1 MADKITK
8 VTGSKGFFGTLAES
22 LKKVVS
28 GFAMFFLAF
37 PLLLWNECRSVTTA
51 KSLDEGS
58 GLVIEVSSDA
68 VDANNQSKLVHITG
82 EAKTN
87 ETLKDPQL
95 SVAMKGLR
103 LRRSVEMYQW
113 MEREEKK
120 TKDDKEYTTW
130 YYEKG
135 WSSNLVDYTDF
146 EEIEGHVNPT
156 SMPYESQTWQVA
168 GATVGAWNMSPD
180 QIAKMSSFQK
190 LTITDDAA
198 KAAGRNAQAYN
209 GDLYIGP
216 NPSTPVVGDVRIEYE
231 VVPEGPVS
239 LIGQQVSST
248 MQAYQTQAGD
258 ALLLVQSGTHD
269 SAAMFEKAHSDNA
282 LMTWL
287 IRFVGFMMMFMG
299 LSLIFG
305 PIKVIADKVPFI
317 GNALEAGVA
326 LVAFLI
332 AAFLSLMTIA
342 VSWIVVRPL
351 VGIGLM
357 ILAIGSVVGLV
368 MLVRKGKA
376 KKEATAAA

>member
-51 KSLDEGS
+51 KSLDEGA
-58 GLVIEVSSDA
+58 GLVVEVSADA
-68 VDANNQSKLVHITG
+68 IDAANQSKLVHITG

-113 MEREEKK
+113 LEREEKK

-146 EEIEGHVNPT
+146 EEIEGHVNPS
-156 SMPYESQTWQVA
+156 SMPYESETWQVA
-168 GATVGAWNMSPD
+168 GATVGAWNMSAD
-180 QIAKMSSFQK
+180 QIAKVSNFQK

-216 NPSTPVVGDVRIEYE
+216 NPSSPVVGDVRIEYE

-258 ALLLVQSGTHD
+258 ALLLVQTGTHN
-269 SAAMFEKAHSDNA
+269 SAAMFEKAHSDNVM
-282 LMTWL
+282 MTWL
-287 IRFVGFMMMFMG
+287 IRFIGFFMMFMG

-305 PIKVIADKVPFI
+305 PVKVIADKVPFI
-317 GNALEAGVA
+317 GNALEFGVA
-326 LVAFLI
+326 LVAFLL

-376 KKEATAAA
+376 KKEAAAAA